1 MSFYVNTNKGRIYDN
16 NIQRLR
22 NKIWDSII
30 FDTMISGDFGRVVSI
45 HKEDGKVAQQ
55 LFFVILHNAIYL
67 AYTNC
72 NKAHQ
77 TYRSYWPIFRFDCPT
92 VFEDAEE
99 RQDMKPSNFED
110 MIEILSLKDRQILCW
125 NRG

>member
-1 MSFYVNTNKGRIYDN
+1 MSFYVNTKKGSTNDK

-30 FDTMISGDFGRVVSI
+30 SDTMISGDFGRVVAI

-55 LFFVILHNAIYL
+55 LFFVILHDAIYP

-72 NKAHQ
+72 NKTHQ
-77 TYRSYWPIFRFDCPT
+77 TYRSYWPVFRFDRPT
-92 VFEDAEE
+92 VFEDAEKG
-99 RQDMKPSNFED
+99 QDMKPSKFED

-125 NRG
+125 CRG